1 MQQITVI
8 CSESFWSCDQGPLI
22 YVINV
27 SNPKDKDE
35 VRRAT
40 IEARIADLGE
50 DYREELEQSLDVL
63 FAFDGDLSTIAD
75 YRE

>member
-8 CSESFWSCDQGPLI
+8 CSEDLWSSGQETLI

-27 SNPKDKDE
+27 SNPKNRDE
-35 VRRAT
+35 VKRAT
-40 IEARIADLGE
+40 IESRIADLGE

-63 FAFDGDLSTIAD
+63 FAFDGDLSTLAD